1 MRQLKMY
8 SDARV
13 VGAKVR
19 LYSPP
24 PRGATSPSRASF
36 AHPPSRL
43 GGGLNLPPP
52 QPSPA
57 PSSSGETFWNSN
69 RNTEVKRLLRPG
81 VADGPAQLAANLS
94 RAGAVAINLQPLAGE
109 EMAVL
114 AEGLRRAVNV
124 TAIRLACEARGGGVP
139 VPTVAGSGPR
149 ARKLATLG
157 AAKLNGVDAL
167 LASPRVGESL
177 GLALAAHVR
186 ASDTV
191 AEVEIN
197 ADLGAAAFEHVGRAL
212 ASSSSVRKVSF
223 RGSKMGDRAFAGLV
237 VGLRECASVAE
248 VNLAEC
254 ALTDASGPAVAS
266 ILRAQAS
273 RFATDEWA
281 NNLRVYDA
289 RGKASSREKERSSP
303 PEARRSGVTGVARV
317 DLSENAALSDASAK
331 SLCDALRQDATL
343 EFLGVRGCD
352 LDEKAAARFA
362 RAMRDHPRLDV
373 VDLRGAKPRD
383 AAADP
388 EPRAAPLG
396 ILRVAAETLASSSET
411 NAEAR
416 DAEGECASEVAVE
429 GRKKEV
435 FMDMRDAAPR
445 PAAPKDVDVARGSA
459 KHARPSSARPSSARS
474 ASTASRIEG
483 RRGWSPASGAVPPKW
498 GEIGTHTAAGK
509 AAVGF
514 LPPSPFRGGAPAA
527 ASARPR
533 RARPASAGPWTAP
546 KLARSKADAV
556 LATRSEN
563 AGARRDG
570 GEAPAKKDRG
580 AAASA
585 AAKAKAAKVSE
596 EKAIVRQLTRALRAL
611 EGEVAGAAP
620 EELRRRVAAAERA
633 SAEAEDRDGAPSAP
647 SERALAKVRRD
658 LEALRRMCH

>member
-94 RAGAVAINLQPLAGE
+94 CAGAVAINLQPLAGE

-114 AEGLRRAVNV
+114 AEGLKRAENM

-197 ADLGAAAFEHVGRAL
+197 ADLGADAFEHVGRAL

-254 ALTDASGPAVAS
+254 ALTDASGPAIAS
-266 ILRAQAS
+266 IPRGRRRA
-273 RFATDEWA
+273 D
-281 NNLRVYDA
+281 
-289 RGKASSREKERSSP
+289 SP
-303 PEARRSGVTGVARV
+303 PTSGPTTCACTTRAGRRPPGRGV
-317 DLSENAALSDASAK
+317 
-331 SLCDALRQDATL
+331 
-343 EFLGVRGCD
+343 
-352 LDEKAAARFA
+352 
-362 RAMRDHPRLDV
+362 PRRR
-373 VDLRGAKPRD
+373 RGA
-383 AAADP
+383 P
-388 EPRAAPLG
+388 E
-396 ILRVAAETLASSSET
+396 
-411 NAEAR
+411 
-416 DAEGECASEVAVE
+416 
-429 GRKKEV
+429 
-435 FMDMRDAAPR
+435 
-445 PAAPKDVDVARGSA
+445 
-459 KHARPSSARPSSARS
+459 
-474 ASTASRIEG
+474 
-483 RRGWSPASGAVPPKW
+483 
-498 GEIGTHTAAGK
+498 
-509 AAVGF
+509 
-514 LPPSPFRGGAPAA
+514 
-527 ASARPR
+527 
-533 RARPASAGPWTAP
+533 
-546 KLARSKADAV
+546 
-556 LATRSEN
+556 
-563 AGARRDG
+563 
-570 GEAPAKKDRG
+570 
-580 AAASA
+580 
-585 AAKAKAAKVSE
+585 
-596 EKAIVRQLTRALRAL
+596 
-611 EGEVAGAAP
+611 
-620 EELRRRVAAAERA
+620 
-633 SAEAEDRDGAPSAP
+633 
-647 SERALAKVRRD
+647 
-658 LEALRRMCH
+658 

>member
-1 MRQLKMY
+1 MRQLQMY

-19 LYSPP
+19 LCSPP

-36 AHPPSRL
+36 APPPSRL

-114 AEGLRRAVNV
+114 AEGLKRAENM

-289 RGKASSREKERSSP
+289 RGKASSRERSPP

-343 EFLGVRGCD
+343 EFLGMRGCD
-352 LDEKAAARFA
+352 LDEKAVARFA

-373 VDLRGAKPRD
+373 
-383 AAADP
+383 AD
-388 EPRAAPLG
+388 
-396 ILRVAAETLASSSET
+396 
-411 NAEAR
+411 
-416 DAEGECASEVAVE
+416 
-429 GRKKEV
+429 
-435 FMDMRDAAPR
+435 
-445 PAAPKDVDVARGSA
+445 
-459 KHARPSSARPSSARS
+459 
-474 ASTASRIEG
+474 
-483 RRGWSPASGAVPPKW
+483 
-498 GEIGTHTAAGK
+498 
-509 AAVGF
+509 
-514 LPPSPFRGGAPAA
+514 
-527 ASARPR
+527 
-533 RARPASAGPWTAP
+533 
-546 KLARSKADAV
+546 
-556 LATRSEN
+556 
-563 AGARRDG
+563 
-570 GEAPAKKDRG
+570 
-580 AAASA
+580 
-585 AAKAKAAKVSE
+585 
-596 EKAIVRQLTRALRAL
+596 
-611 EGEVAGAAP
+611 
-620 EELRRRVAAAERA
+620 LRRRGRQRSTINLIIRCERH
-633 SAEAEDRDGAPSAP
+633 R
-647 SERALAKVRRD
+647 V
-658 LEALRRMCH
+658 